1 MVTEHENTPSAP
13 AQRRVFNG
21 WARSMAIGSVAL
33 VALGGLGLA
42 AARSDALGESSGRFG
57 MGGGHHMRHGGERG
71 GLGFGERR
79 LERILEE
86 IDATPEQAEQVKT
99 IVTAARSDLM
109 PMVADFRG
117 AHDDI
122 AALLSAPTIDR
133 AAAEKLRSERIAKVD
148 AASKRLTA
156 AILDAAAILTPEQ
169 RTELAERFQERRGRG
184 RW

>member
-1 MVTEHENTPSAP
+1 MVIEHENTPSAP
-13 AQRRVFNG
+13 AQRSYFNG
-21 WARSMAIGSVAL
+21 WGRSVAVGSVAL

-42 AARSDALGESSGRFG
+42 AARSDNMGESGGRFG
-57 MGGGHHMRHGGERG
+57 MGGHHMMRGERG
-71 GLGFGERR
+71 GFMERG
-79 LERILEE
+79 LERMLEQ
-86 IDATPEQAEQVKT
+86 INATPEQSEQLKT
-99 IVTAARSDLM
+99 IVAAARTDLM
-109 PMVADFRG
+109 PMVQDFRG
-117 AHDDI
+117 AHEDI

-169 RTELAERFQERRGRG
+169 RTQLAQRFQEHRGRG